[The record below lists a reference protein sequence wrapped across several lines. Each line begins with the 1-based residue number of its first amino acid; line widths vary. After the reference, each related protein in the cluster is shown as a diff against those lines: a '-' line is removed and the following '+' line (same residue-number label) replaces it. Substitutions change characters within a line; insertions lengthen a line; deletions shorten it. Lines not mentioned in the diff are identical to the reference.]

1 MTGRRPRHLGVLLG
15 EAVQQVL
22 GRLAGTDPG
31 MAHGQ
36 QVRDVPQRQ
45 LQPLCALDD

>member
-1 MTGRRPRHLGVLLG
+1 MTGRKPRHLVQLG
-15 EAVQQVL
+15 EAVRQL
-22 GRLAGTDPG
+22 PGRLAGTDPG
-31 MAHGQ
+31 MANGQ